1 MERRTIEDAFT
12 RLAAVASATASQAD
26 QLLAIARRYQDALSR
41 GGTLFFAGNGGSA
54 ADAQHIAAEYV
65 VRYSRMG
72 RGAMAAL
79 ALTTDT
85 SVLTAA
91 GNDLGF
97 EQVFARQVE
106 ALGGAND
113 LLILH
118 STSGQSRNLIAA
130 AHAARTLGVGV
141 VAFLGKQGGPLAA
154 LADLTFIV
162 PSDET
167 SRIQEIHLAAEHII
181 VGLLEEQT

>member
-1 MERRTIEDAFT
+1 MERRTIEDAFA
-12 RLAAVASATASQAD
+12 RLASVAREVAGQAE
-26 QLLAIARRYQDALSR
+26 QLLGIARRYQEVLSR
-41 GGTLFFAGNGGSA
+41 GGTLLFAGNGGSA

-65 VRYSRMG
+65 VRYSRPG

-79 ALTTDT
+79 ALTTDS

-106 ALGGAND
+106 ALGSPDD

-118 STSGQSRNLIAA
+118 STSGRSPNLIAA
-130 AHAARTLGVGV
+130 ARAARGAGIGV
-141 VAFLGKQGGPLAA
+141 VAFLGKGGGPLAA
-154 LADLTFIV
+154 EADLTFLV
-162 PSDET
+162 PSEET

-181 VGLLEEQT
+181 VGLLEEQA

>member
-1 MERRTIEDAFT
+1 
-12 RLAAVASATASQAD
+12 
-26 QLLAIARRYQDALSR
+26 
-41 GGTLFFAGNGGSA
+41 
-54 ADAQHIAAEYV
+54 
-65 VRYSRMG
+65 
-72 RGAMAAL
+72 MAAL

-97 EQVFARQVE
+97 EQVFARQIE